1 MRTSKAYG
9 CGFIAV
15 VACFS
20 LNAQAIGRQNW
31 NQEEAAKRV
40 QSVITQEEA
49 NDFRWDK
56 IDWLVDAKLAASR
69 AQAEHKPI
77 LLYFFLKGDAGPK
90 AAPC

>member
-1 MRTSKAYG
+1 MRTIKACG
-9 CGFIAV
+9 CGFIAL
-15 VACFS
+15 VACFI
-20 LNAQAIGRQNW
+20 LCAQAFGRQSW
-31 NQEEAAKRV
+31 NQEEAVRRV

-69 AQAEHKPI
+69 SQAEHKPI
-77 LLYFFLKGDAGPK
+77 LLYFFLKGDIGPK